1 MIIGLGN
8 QGNLEDEMNIAIPS
22 YNSPKSLV
30 KCIENIQKHSPDSR
44 IYVCEDVTRTNVDVH
59 WYCHNPVPVGVG
71 GARRLLTEEILKEYP
86 DDILLQLDDNSKVGE
101 GAIDRVRT
109 AMENNPEFAWIGA
122 LNAYKH
128 WMVSSGISMLSIEE
142 DIHFINCI
150 GACFSAINPRF
161 IHQCGNFS
169 YLAVREDAE
178 MCFRA
183 WANGWYVGMI
193 DVKFT
198 HTRAKNRTVDNPF
211 HPKSKTWKICCQ
223 YIAATYPNHAKF
235 MGKNKLGKLFK
246 FPEEVYKVD
255 G

>member
-1 MIIGLGN
+1 
-8 QGNLEDEMNIAIPS
+8 MNIAIPS
-22 YNSPKSLV
+22 YNNPKSLV

-44 IYVCEDVTRTNVDVH
+44 IYVCEDETRTNIDVH

-71 GARRLLTEEILKEYP
+71 AARRVLTENILKEYP

-101 GAIDRVRT
+101 GAIDRVKT

-128 WMVSSGISMLSIEE
+128 WVISSGISLKRIEE
-142 DIHFINCI
+142 DIHFCNHI
-150 GACFSAINPRF
+150 GACFAAINPRF
-161 IHQCGNFS
+161 LHQCGNFS
-169 YLAVREDAE
+169 FLITKEDVE

-183 WANGWYVGMI
+183 WANNWYVGMI
-193 DVKFT
+193 DVNFT
-198 HTRAKNRTVDNPF
+198 HTRGKERDETHPF
-211 HPKSKTWKICCQ
+211 HPDSKAVLGANL
-223 YIAATYPNHAKF
+223 YIANEYPAHVKLL
-235 MGKNKLGKLFK
+235 GKNKLGKLFK